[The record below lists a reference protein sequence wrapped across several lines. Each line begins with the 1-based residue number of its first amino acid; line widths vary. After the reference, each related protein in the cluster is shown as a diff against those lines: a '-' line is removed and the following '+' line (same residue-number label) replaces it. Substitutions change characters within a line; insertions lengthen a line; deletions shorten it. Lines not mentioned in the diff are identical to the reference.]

1 MVMAKRPDVERSSWP
16 IAVADFAGLPGQ
28 MTIAMVRVLFLRT
41 RVGRV
46 TAP

>member
-1 MVMAKRPDVERSSWP
+1 MVMAKRPDVERSSGP
-16 IAVADFAGLPGQ
+16 IAAADLAGLLGQ
-28 MTIAMVRVLFLRT
+28 MTTTMVRVPFLRT

>member
-1 MVMAKRPDVERSSWP
+1 MVMGKRPDVERSSWP
-16 IAVADFAGLPGQ
+16 IAAAAFAGLLGQ
-28 MTIAMVRVLFLRT
+28 MTILMARVPFLRT